1 MNCISILSLNMI
13 ASATEKKVC
22 TVNNDNQTISQSKES
37 FSSFYSDSIA
47 RSRDVLASC
56 TTRACYEQN
65 VDDLEDIKNTDDLKD
80 EYCMNEN
87 ELDDNLTGS
96 KNSDKDNK
104 DNDSQYSSDSGT
116 DLKNSLDD
124 LISSDELLDTLNQNS
139 DELNVDVLDNMPI
152 VLESTKLTPV
162 SSKVSVLIDNMIDS
176 LTRSKISNALNER
189 NNISSKIG
197 SLSYLNSELTK
208 QLNNVSSAD
217 SNNNNNYKIVYQI
230 YFTYLVTLKELS
242 ALKQTKERFN
252 YKEQKKKAEN
262 RIKRRQLADK
272 EAFLDFQKG
281 FLQLD

>member
-1 MNCISILSLNMI
+1 MI

-124 LISSDELLDTLNQNS
+124 LICSDELLDTLNQNS

>member
-1 MNCISILSLNMI
+1 MI

-65 VDDLEDIKNTDDLKD
+65 VDDLEDIKKTDDLKD

-124 LISSDELLDTLNQNS
+124 LICSDELLDTLNQNS

-217 SNNNNNYKIVYQI
+217 SNNNNYKIVYQI

-252 YKEQKKKAEN
+252 YKEQKKKADN

-281 FLQLD
+281 FMQFD

>member
-65 VDDLEDIKNTDDLKD
+65 VDDLEDIKKTDDLKD

-124 LISSDELLDTLNQNS
+124 LICSDELLDTLNQNS

-217 SNNNNNYKIVYQI
+217 SNNNNYKIVYQI
-230 YFTYLVTLKELS
+230 YFIYLVTLKELS
-242 ALKQTKERFN
+242 TLKQTKERFN

-281 FLQLD
+281 FMQFD

>member
-65 VDDLEDIKNTDDLKD
+65 VDDLEDIKKTDDLKD

-124 LISSDELLDTLNQNS
+124 LICSDELLDTLNQNS

-208 QLNNVSSAD
+208 QLNIVSSAD

-252 YKEQKKKAEN
+252 YKEQKKKAEDK
-262 RIKRRQLADK
+262 IKRRRLSEKD
-272 EAFLDFQKG
+272 AFLDFQKG
-281 FLQLD
+281 FMQLD

>member
-65 VDDLEDIKNTDDLKD
+65 VDDLEDIKKTDDLKD

-87 ELDDNLTGS
+87 ELDDNITGS
-96 KNSDKDNK
+96 KISDKDNK

-124 LISSDELLDTLNQNS
+124 LICSDELLDTLNQNS

-217 SNNNNNYKIVYQI
+217 SNNNNYKIVYQI
-230 YFTYLVTLKELS
+230 YFIYLVTLKELS
-242 ALKQTKERFN
+242 THKQTKERFN

>member
-124 LISSDELLDTLNQNS
+124 LICSDELLDTLNQNS

-208 QLNNVSSAD
+208 QLNNVSSSD
-217 SNNNNNYKIVYQI
+217 SNNNNYKIVYQI

>member
-1 MNCISILSLNMI
+1 MI

-47 RSRDVLASC
+47 RSRDVLVSC

-65 VDDLEDIKNTDDLKD
+65 VDDLEDIKKTDDLKD

-87 ELDDNLTGS
+87 GLDDNLTGS

-124 LISSDELLDTLNQNS
+124 LICSDELLDTLNQNS

-217 SNNNNNYKIVYQI
+217 SNNNNYKIVYQI
-230 YFTYLVTLKELS
+230 YFIYLVTLKELS
-242 ALKQTKERFN
+242 TLKQTKERFN

-281 FLQLD
+281 FMQFD

>member
-1 MNCISILSLNMI
+1 MI
-13 ASATEKKVC
+13 ACATEKKVC
-22 TVNNDNQTISQSKES
+22 TIDSNNQTISQSKES

-124 LISSDELLDTLNQNS
+124 LICSDELLDTLNQNS

-162 SSKVSVLIDNMIDS
+162 SSKVSILIDNMIDS

-217 SNNNNNYKIVYQI
+217 SNNNNYKIVYQI

-252 YKEQKKKAEN
+252 YKEQKKKTEN

>member
-1 MNCISILSLNMI
+1 MI

-65 VDDLEDIKNTDDLKD
+65 VDDLEDIKKTDDLKD

-124 LISSDELLDTLNQNS
+124 LICSDELLDTLNQNS

-152 VLESTKLTPV
+152 VLEITKLTPV

-217 SNNNNNYKIVYQI
+217 SNNNNYKIVYQI
-230 YFTYLVTLKELS
+230 YFIYLVTLKELS
-242 ALKQTKERFN
+242 TLKQTKERFN

>member
-13 ASATEKKVC
+13 ACATEKKVC
-22 TVNNDNQTISQSKES
+22 TIDSNNQTISQSKES

-124 LISSDELLDTLNQNS
+124 LICSDELLDTLNQNS

-162 SSKVSVLIDNMIDS
+162 SSKVSILIDNMIDS

-217 SNNNNNYKIVYQI
+217 SNNNNYKIVYQI

-252 YKEQKKKAEN
+252 YKEQKKKTEN

>member
-124 LISSDELLDTLNQNS
+124 LICSDELLDTLNQNS

-217 SNNNNNYKIVYQI
+217 SNNNNYKIVYQI
-230 YFTYLVTLKELS
+230 YFIYLVTLKELS
-242 ALKQTKERFN
+242 TLKQTKERFN
-252 YKEQKKKAEN
+252 YKEQKKKAEDK
-262 RIKRRQLADK
+262 IKRRRLSEKD
-272 EAFLDFQKG
+272 AFLDFQKG

>member
-1 MNCISILSLNMI
+1 MI

-124 LISSDELLDTLNQNS
+124 LICSDELLDTLNQNS

-208 QLNNVSSAD
+208 QLNNVSSSD
-217 SNNNNNYKIVYQI
+217 SNNNNYKIVYQI

>member
-22 TVNNDNQTISQSKES
+22 TGNNDNQTISQSKES

-124 LISSDELLDTLNQNS
+124 LICSDELLDTLNQNS

-176 LTRSKISNALNER
+176 LTRSKINNALNER

-252 YKEQKKKAEN
+252 YKEQKKKAEDK
-262 RIKRRQLADK
+262 IKRRRLSEKD
-272 EAFLDFQKG
+272 AFLDFQKG
-281 FLQLD
+281 FMQLD

>member
-124 LISSDELLDTLNQNS
+124 LICSDELLDTLNQNS

-217 SNNNNNYKIVYQI
+217 SNNNNYKIVYQI
-230 YFTYLVTLKELS
+230 YFIYLVTLKELS
-242 ALKQTKERFN
+242 TLKQTKERFN

>member
-13 ASATEKKVC
+13 ASATEKKGC

-124 LISSDELLDTLNQNS
+124 LICSDELLDTLNQNS

-152 VLESTKLTPV
+152 VLESTKLTPI
-162 SSKVSVLIDNMIDS
+162 SYKVSVLIDTMIDS

-217 SNNNNNYKIVYQI
+217 SNNNNYKIVYQI

-242 ALKQTKERFN
+242 TLKQTKERFN
-252 YKEQKKKAEN
+252 YKEQKKKAEDK
-262 RIKRRQLADK
+262 IKRRRLSEKD
-272 EAFLDFQKG
+272 AFLDFQKG

>member
-1 MNCISILSLNMI
+1 MI

>member
-65 VDDLEDIKNTDDLKD
+65 VDDLEDIKKTDDLKD
-80 EYCMNEN
+80 EFCMNEN

-124 LISSDELLDTLNQNS
+124 LICSDELLDTLNQNS

-217 SNNNNNYKIVYQI
+217 SNNNNYKIVYQI
-230 YFTYLVTLKELS
+230 YFIYLVTLKELS
-242 ALKQTKERFN
+242 TLKQTKERFN

-272 EAFLDFQKG
+272 EAFLDVQKG

>member
-1 MNCISILSLNMI
+1 MI

-124 LISSDELLDTLNQNS
+124 LICSDELLDTLNQNS

-217 SNNNNNYKIVYQI
+217 SNNNNYKIVYQI
-230 YFTYLVTLKELS
+230 YFIYLVTLKELS
-242 ALKQTKERFN
+242 TLKQTKERFN

>member
-1 MNCISILSLNMI
+1 MI

-65 VDDLEDIKNTDDLKD
+65 VDDLEDIKKTDDLKD

-124 LISSDELLDTLNQNS
+124 LICSDELLDTLNQNS

-242 ALKQTKERFN
+242 TLKQTKERFN

>member
-1 MNCISILSLNMI
+1 MI

-22 TVNNDNQTISQSKES
+22 TIDSNNQTISQSKES

-47 RSRDVLASC
+47 RSRDVFASC

-65 VDDLEDIKNTDDLKD
+65 VDDLEDIKKTDDLKD

-124 LISSDELLDTLNQNS
+124 LICSDELLDTLNQNS

-217 SNNNNNYKIVYQI
+217 SNNNNYKIVYQI
-230 YFTYLVTLKELS
+230 YFIYLVTLKELS
-242 ALKQTKERFN
+242 TLKQTKERFN

>member
-1 MNCISILSLNMI
+1 MI

-56 TTRACYEQN
+56 TTKACYEQN

-80 EYCMNEN
+80 EYFMNEN
-87 ELDDNLTGS
+87 ELDDNLTGG

-124 LISSDELLDTLNQNS
+124 LICSEELLDSIDQNAN
-139 DELNVDVLDNMPI
+139 DLNVDVLDNMPI
-152 VLESTKLTPV
+152 VFESTRQSMV
-162 SSKVSVLIDNMIDS
+162 SSKVSLLIDNMIDS

-189 NNISSKIG
+189 NNTSSKIG
-197 SLSYLNSELTK
+197 SLAYLNSELTK
-208 QLNNVSSAD
+208 QLTNVSSAD
-217 SNNNNNYKIVYQI
+217 SNNNNYKIVYQI
-230 YFTYLVTLKELS
+230 YFTYLVTLKELTT
-242 ALKQTKERFN
+242 LKQTKERFN

>member
-47 RSRDVLASC
+47 RSRDVIASC
-56 TTRACYEQN
+56 TTRACNEQN

-124 LISSDELLDTLNQNS
+124 LICSDELLDTLNQNS

-217 SNNNNNYKIVYQI
+217 SNNNNYKIVYQI

-242 ALKQTKERFN
+242 TLKQTKERFN

>member
-124 LISSDELLDTLNQNS
+124 LICSDELLDTLNQNS
-139 DELNVDVLDNMPI
+139 DELNVDVLDDMPI

-208 QLNNVSSAD
+208 QLNNVSSSD
-217 SNNNNNYKIVYQI
+217 SNNNNYKIVYQI

>member
-1 MNCISILSLNMI
+1 MI

-65 VDDLEDIKNTDDLKD
+65 VDDLEDIKKTDDLKD
-80 EYCMNEN
+80 EFCMNEN

-124 LISSDELLDTLNQNS
+124 LICSDELLDTLNQNS

-217 SNNNNNYKIVYQI
+217 SNNNNYKIVYQI
-230 YFTYLVTLKELS
+230 YFIYLVTLKELS
-242 ALKQTKERFN
+242 TLKQTKERFN

-272 EAFLDFQKG
+272 EAFLDVQKG

>member
-65 VDDLEDIKNTDDLKD
+65 VDDLEDIKKTDDLKD

-124 LISSDELLDTLNQNS
+124 LICSDELLDTLNQNS

-217 SNNNNNYKIVYQI
+217 SNNNNYKIVYQI
-230 YFTYLVTLKELS
+230 YFIYLVTLKELS
-242 ALKQTKERFN
+242 TLKQTKERFN
-252 YKEQKKKAEN
+252 YKEQKKKADN

-281 FLQLD
+281 FMQFD

>member
-124 LISSDELLDTLNQNS
+124 LICSDELLDTLNQNS

-217 SNNNNNYKIVYQI
+217 SNNNNYKIVYQI
-230 YFTYLVTLKELS
+230 YFIYLVTLKELS
-242 ALKQTKERFN
+242 TLKQTKERFN

-281 FLQLD
+281 FMQFD

>member
-1 MNCISILSLNMI
+1 MI

-47 RSRDVLASC
+47 HSRDVLASC

-65 VDDLEDIKNTDDLKD
+65 VDDLEDIKKTDDLKD

-124 LISSDELLDTLNQNS
+124 LICSDELLDTLNQNS

-217 SNNNNNYKIVYQI
+217 SNNNNYKIVYQI
-230 YFTYLVTLKELS
+230 YFIYLVTLKELS
-242 ALKQTKERFN
+242 TLKQTKERFN

-281 FLQLD
+281 FMQFD